1 MVASDFNFIFI
12 NKKIINDTL
21 KLHSKILNLEIYN
34 DVERTVFKTTANA
47 EMEIVN
53 QTDGKVTLLNPR
65 FFSQSNTKNFAL
77 TEIDNKHQSP
87 IWTSSSS
94 SDEPIISEEFNKT
107 IMLLAEQRPVENL
120 ILKLEPGEKTKWN
133 EKIYFEFDATEKKK
147 RWEEINWQ
155 EFRKKSDTFWL
166 SFSYYLP
173 EETYLLKPKLV
184 EILPECWNCAG
195 SIPLY
200 CYKHQK
206 TEMKVFTINTE
217 PIFVDFNQAK
227 IIDNK

>member
-1 MVASDFNFIFI
+1 MVISDFQFVFTKSKIF
-12 NKKIINDTL
+12 KDVVKLHGKIID
-21 KLHSKILNLEIYN
+21 LEIYK
-34 DVERTVFKTTANA
+34 DDERNIYKTTARA
-47 EMEIVN
+47 EMEIDN
-53 QTDGKVTLLNPR
+53 QTEGTVTLLDPR

-87 IWTSSSS
+87 MWCSASS
-94 SDEPIISEEFNKT
+94 SDEPVISEEFNK
-107 IMLLAEQRPVENL
+107 ILGLLEEKMPLEN
-120 ILKLEPGEKTKWN
+120 ITLKLNPGEKTKWN

-173 EETYLLKPKLV
+173 EEMYLLKPELIK
-184 EILPECWNCAG
+184 ISPECWNCAG

-200 CYKHQK
+200 CYEKQK
-206 TEMKVFTINTE
+206 TEMKFFTINTE
-217 PIFVDFNQAK
+217 PIFIDFSQAK
-227 IIDNK
+227 IVGSK